1 MNKVE
6 INEIL
11 SYLPHRYPFILIDR
25 VLDYTIGETITAI
38 KNVTINELFFAG
50 HFPNNPIMPGVLI
63 LESMAQTMG
72 ILVFKTLEA
81 QGIKRTSDDIFYFAG
96 IDKVRFKQPV
106 TPGDQLVLNVKITR
120 QKGAII
126 KASAVA
132 TVEDSIVCTA
142 DLMIAYKGGE

>member
-1 MNKVE
+1 MNKVD

-11 SYLPHRYPFILIDR
+11 SYLPHRYPFVLLDR
-25 VLDYTIGETITAI
+25 VLDYQVGETITAI

-50 HFPNNPIMPGVLI
+50 HFPNNPVMPGVLI
-63 LESMAQTMG
+63 LESMAQAMG
-72 ILVFKTLEA
+72 ILVFKTLES
-81 QGIKRTSDDIFYFAG
+81 QGMKRSDKDIFYFAG

-106 TPGDQLVLNVKITR
+106 TPGDQLVLEVRITR
-120 QKGAII
+120 QKGPII

-132 TVEDSIVCTA
+132 KVAQDIVCTA

>member
-1 MNKVE
+1 MKKVE

-11 SYLPHRYPFILIDR
+11 NYLPHRYPFVLIDR
-25 VLDYTIGETITAI
+25 VLDYTVDDCITAI

-50 HFPNNPIMPGVLI
+50 HFPNNPVMPGVLI

-72 ILVFKTLEA
+72 ILVFKTMESK
-81 QGIKRTSDDIFYFAG
+81 GVKRTGREIFYFAG

-106 TPGDQLVLNVKITR
+106 IPGDQLVMNVKITR
-120 QKGAII
+120 QKGGII

-132 TVEDSIVCTA
+132 TVCETVVCSA
-142 DLMIAYKGGE
+142 DLMIAYKGAE

>member
-1 MNKVE
+1 MNKVD

-11 SYLPHRYPFILIDR
+11 SYLPHRYPFVLIDR
-25 VLDYTIGETITAI
+25 VLDYTVGETITAI

-50 HFPNNPIMPGVLI
+50 HFPNNPVMPGVLI

-81 QGIKRTSDDIFYFAG
+81 QGVRRNGKEIFYFAG

-106 TPGDQLVLNVKITR
+106 TPGDQLVLKVKITR

-126 KASAVA
+126 KASAEASVA
-132 TVEDSIVCTA
+132 ETMVCSA

>member
-11 SYLPHRYPFILIDR
+11 RYLPHRYPFVLIDR
-25 VLDYTIGETITAI
+25 VLDYALDDWITSI

-50 HFPNNPIMPGVLI
+50 HFPELPVMPGVLI

-72 ILVFKTLEA
+72 ILVFKSMEA
-81 QGIKRTSDDIFYFAG
+81 KGIVRTGQEIFYFAG

-106 TPGDQLVLNVKITR
+106 TPGDQLILNVKITR
-120 QKGAII
+120 QKAGII
-126 KASAVA
+126 KAAATASVA
-132 TVEDSIVCTA
+132 DNVVCTA
-142 DLMIAYKGGE
+142 DLMIAHKGGE